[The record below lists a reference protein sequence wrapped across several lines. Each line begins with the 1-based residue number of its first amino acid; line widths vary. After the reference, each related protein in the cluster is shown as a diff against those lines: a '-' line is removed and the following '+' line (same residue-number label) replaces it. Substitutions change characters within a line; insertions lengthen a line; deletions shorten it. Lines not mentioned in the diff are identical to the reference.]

1 MKRIW
6 LLSLVIL
13 VILTMQPLLLAYTL
27 PGEFVSISTIP
38 VNEVNS
44 KYKGFLSKSLS
55 IGATSNAFGYIDVYG
70 PTKTVSAGIPSDW
83 YDLSWKYRVR
93 VWVNETYGV
102 ARPNQLI
109 TIHLT
114 FPEYQ
119 CYVGTII
126 VIDNASQ
133 KIIPAQIWGATYY
146 STEYYKSVYISWITP
161 LAPNEHKLFYVYW
174 NDGPVSYS
182 YQFTSDRNKYLVFS
196 DLENGY
202 HIENKYFEANF
213 YINGGIDISV
223 NGQLL
228 AEGSL
233 YYQPAFTNPLNATYI
248 WLDST
253 TMANY
258 TGYSGRRDHLK
269 VIAWYDDTRIK
280 IYGYNLTTDS
290 WDLLVDTIID
300 SAEMIRYPPSGESPY
315 NLTKVESSKP
325 ISIFVGDLGSTN
337 PNSYGVD
344 GDSDDAFYSYFGTY
358 AVLWVP
364 RDLFV
369 ATYYDNT
376 HVKVIDVSEGDD
388 SFEITLNEG
397 EVWFHG
403 MGDKRTY
410 YGYYTYQYYDT
421 NEAEEPSFF
430 ENDIV
435 KIIAD
440 KPVTILAGYFS
451 NDFFGLIRG
460 YAYKRY
466 VFPFFSRFTIVPLFN
481 DTNVNVTLK
490 FFNATIEDFQEYR
503 SFSLNLDAN
512 EAYEVADDPQHI
524 KVVIAVDLYY
534 NATNNPVT
542 FNVTI
547 LVFNETARRY
557 GDTPYYRLYYT
568 YLGTVTP
575 TAKPK
580 DFHYDEP
587 YSGNWNETIVT
598 LEGGKSYMIVL
609 GWNGS
614 DDLDLYVYWYGKSPL
629 MDGTG
634 DDFEIQVRP
643 NWNLGSSSYYGSF
656 TNNDREAYWYLAT
669 PVKSGVNYRG
679 DSVRPY
685 IVELK
690 HEEWGIAIVE
700 ADKPILVYTGTGYW
714 GYEGTNG
721 ATGYGGQF
729 LYCGEIFDFVFP
741 FQNRYLKI
749 GAIEPDTEVRV
760 WINGTVP
767 GWSSRDLASDVRVIT
782 PNIIQ
787 LDKVSS
793 WVDVPL
799 PRNTRIHIVAN
810 KPIVIK
816 VMQGW
821 TGDWD
826 PSNPRYPDHYNR
838 IYYSSSAGVYYSYAR
853 LGYEEL
859 SLLILDPSPP
869 IVSLE
874 KIVEGPILTRL
885 KVSWGVVDNLIVEDE
900 YTFIANT
907 SGFILTRIIRLPEYL
922 SLDREIVFLGLELS
936 DYLLLALA
944 NQNITLYPFTAMNVN
959 ASIKEQILYEPVKD
973 FILGVYE
980 KESSLALS
988 LGILSLK
995 AFGISQLKI
1004 NRTISGYIYELEK
1017 ARIYHDGYVLLEGGA
1032 DNAINASY
1040 LISAGALGAT
1050 IFSEASAYIRALRT
1064 PLIVAKGT
1072 YESTAIDVTIK
1083 VYDIDGEP
1091 IKGVNITI
1099 VSSSK
1104 NVNRSGQTDERGVL
1118 IFFDV
1123 PASDD
1128 YEITIRWTNTSA
1140 IFTQFPE
1147 AYYKHSET
1155 ITGDTIL
1162 EYKIA
1167 VKEFSLEV
1175 KDGTG
1180 ELFSDDYHVD
1190 IIGKY
1195 IYGYPPQ
1202 EEIIITA
1209 SNIALSTGIAK
1220 FPAMPISKESGV
1232 VRYEISVRY
1241 DSAYGISTENSTAF
1255 VWSETN
1261 TTTTISIALGVA
1273 NLYIRALDLEN
1284 TTLPGATIYL
1294 HYYES
1299 TFSVM
1304 ANGSGIGVFEYLP
1317 YGEYNISAEY
1327 YGVSSSI
1334 KAVIFDKP
1342 MVVNITVPVKYGEKP
1357 AYISLSSEL
1366 YEGYWGTTI
1375 TVYAQFIDSM
1385 SLESVPANMSIWVI
1399 DKFTGEILI
1408 SGRMINI
1415 TENTYAFEITL
1426 SGALKAGKSYII
1438 QVTGYN
1444 PDYIKPAPANA
1455 TLSVLPIPVIVDYPS
1470 RIEQYWG
1477 REVRIYVNITHT
1489 EEFLMTPVENAIVR
1503 AEIIKDNMVYRVLN
1517 LEEDEAISGYYWAK
1531 MVLDGNISAGVY
1543 MIKIS
1548 IEKYGYLNVTLT
1560 YPLYVITVP
1569 TILTTNASL
1578 IDTYYGELIRIRV
1591 DYNRIDVISGVVNAT
1606 VRWVLLDKNNN
1617 TVMNGSAIEIGG
1629 GSYVITVSTHGLML
1643 ESYLLMIKAE
1653 RANFRMSQTYVTIDV
1668 NPIPTTVSV
1677 VPPVA
1682 DITWGDDY
1690 NFTITV
1696 FNALNQSGIENIST
1710 ELHVYVGGELIDVGD
1725 AIKIIEIGDGVY
1737 IIMVRSGLL
1746 NVSDYRIEIL
1756 LAKQYYALPTVE
1768 MTARVRPVNIEVT
1781 IRTSPKVFKNPA
1793 TGAATTKVEVILRE
1807 SQTKAPITNAV
1818 VYVNLVRGE
1827 KIIATIE
1834 ATESKDNPGVYVAHI
1849 DWSKVEPGDYTISVE
1864 VREITR
1870 NTYKASAAQVTTIQ
1884 GVTAV
1889 GVSVDYL
1896 GGSTVIAG
1904 RRYPN
1909 LVIYP
1914 IFLAIFAAIG
1924 FAGYWYYSWIR
1935 LPIEVREVIRLMK
1948 AIKKG
1953 KYEYPAPTRE
1963 EAVREVLAEYLG
1975 IARRK

>member
-146 STEYYKSVYISWITP
+146 SAEYYKSVYISWITP

-253 TMANY
+253 TMY
-258 TGYSGRRDHLK
+258 SGYSGYRDHLK
-269 VIAWYDDTRIK
+269 IIAWYDDTRVK
-280 IYGYNLTTDS
+280 VYGYNLTTNTWEPLID
-290 WDLLVDTIID
+290 VTID
-300 SAEMIRYPPSGESPY
+300 SAETVRYPPYGESPY
-315 NLTKVESSKP
+315 NLTRIESNKP
-325 ISIFVGDLGSTN
+325 VSIFVGDLGSTN
-337 PNSYGVD
+337 PNYYGVD
-344 GDSDDAFYSYFGTY
+344 RSSDDAFYSYFGTY

-369 ATYYDNT
+369 AAYYDNT
-376 HVKVIDVSEGDD
+376 HVKIIDTNEGDD
-388 SFEITLNEG
+388 SFEITLNKG

-410 YGYYTYQYYDT
+410 YGSNAYQYYDT
-421 NEAEEPSFF
+421 SEAEEPSFF

-451 NDFFGLIRG
+451 SDFFGMIRG
-460 YAYKRY
+460 HGYKEY
-466 VFPFFSRFTIVPLFN
+466 VFPFFSRFTIVPLFD
-481 DTNVNVTLK
+481 DTNVNIKLK
-490 FFNATIEDFQEYR
+490 FFNATIGKFQEYK
-503 SFSLNLDAN
+503 SFSLNLNAN
-512 EAYEVADDPQHI
+512 EAYEVTDDPQYI
-524 KVVIAVDLYY
+524 KVVIAVDLFK
-534 NATNNPVT
+534 NVSKKPVT

-575 TAKPK
+575 TAEPGKP
-580 DFHYDEP
+580 HYDEP
-587 YSGNWNETIVT
+587 YSGNWNETVVT

-614 DDLDLYVYWYGKSPL
+614 DDLDLDLYVYWYGKSPL

-634 DDFEIQVRP
+634 EDFELQVKR
-643 NWNLGSSSYYGSF
+643 NQDLGSSVYYGDF
-656 TNNDREAYWYLAT
+656 TKNDWEAFWYLAT
-669 PVKSGVNYRG
+669 PVKSGVKYTG
-679 DSVRPY
+679 DSISPY
-685 IVELK
+685 SIELK

-700 ADKPILVYTGTGYW
+700 ADKPILIYTGTGYW

-721 ATGYGGQF
+721 DSSYGGQF
-729 LYCGEIFDFVFP
+729 LFCGKVFDLAFP
-741 FQNRYLKI
+741 FQNRYLMI
-749 GAIEPDTEVRV
+749 AAVEPFTSVRV
-760 WINGTVP
+760 WINGSVAD
-767 GWSSRDLASDVRVIT
+767 WRSRSLSDDVRVVS

-787 LDKVSS
+787 LDNISS
-793 WVDVPL
+793 WVNIPL
-799 PRNTRIHIVAN
+799 PMKSRIHIEAD
-810 KPIVIK
+810 KPVVVK
-816 VMQGW
+816 VFHGW
-821 TGDWD
+821 RGSWKWD
-826 PSNPRYPDHYNR
+826 DIRVGSE
-838 IYYSSSAGVYYSYAR
+838 YYSSPEPNHAIYYPG
-853 LGYEEL
+853 LEEL
-859 SLLILDPSPP
+859 ALIVLDPSPP
-869 IVSLE
+869 IIRIE
-874 KIVEGPILTRL
+874 KIIEGPILTRIRI
-885 KVSWGVVDNLIVEDE
+885 SWGIVNNLIVEDE
-900 YTFIANT
+900 YTFIANI
-907 SGFILTRIIRLPEYL
+907 SGFILKRLIRLPEYL
-922 SLDREIVFLGLELS
+922 SLEREIVLLGFKLTS
-936 DYLLLALA
+936 LLATDLSCH
-944 NQNITLYPFTAMNVN
+944 NISLYPFTTVDIGAL
-959 ASIKEQILYEPVKD
+959 IKEPIVYNPSSN
-973 FILGVYE
+973 FILGVYN
-980 KESSLALS
+980 KESSLSISIGLFSLEPLGLS
-988 LGILSLK
+988 QIT
-995 AFGISQLKI
+995 I

-1017 ARIYHDGYVLLEGGA
+1017 ARIYHDAYVLLEGGA

-1091 IKGVNITI
+1091 IKGANITI

-1104 NVNRSGQTDERGVL
+1104 NVNMSGQTDKRGVL

-1220 FPAMPISKESGV
+1220 FLAMPISKESGV

-1255 VWSETN
+1255 VWLKTN

-1408 SGRMINI
+1408 SGHMINV

-1455 TLSVLPIPVIVDYPS
+1455 TLSVLPIPMIVDYPS

-1503 AEIIKDNMVYRVLN
+1503 AEIIKDNIVYRVLN

-1781 IRTSPKVFKNPA
+1781 VRTSSKVFKNPA

-1834 ATESKDNPGVYVAHI
+1834 ATESKDNPGVYVAYI

-1914 IFLAIFAAIG
+1914 ILLAIFAAIG